1 MIIDRPAP
9 GQLPGLRGLFREAF
23 GDTEEFLDIFFTRA
37 YSPERCRCVT
47 DGETTA
53 AALYWFDCGWKSKRI
68 AYLYGVAT
76 AQSHRGQGLCRLLME
91 DTHRHLRRLGYDGCV
106 LVPQDEGLFTMY
118 GKFGYRLCGC
128 VTERACRAGGT
139 PAELK
144 EVSAQEYAAAR
155 RRLLP
160 PDSVVQEG
168 VTLEFL
174 SVFARLYTGPE
185 LVLAAYPHEGKLVAC
200 ELLGRPENAPGILTA
215 LGYQEGTFRS
225 PGQETPFAMYLGLDG
240 DPAMPD
246 YFGLALD

>member
-1 MIIDRPAP
+1 MTIDRPTP
-9 GQLPGLRGLFREAF
+9 GQLGSLRRLFREAF

-37 YSPERCRCVT
+37 YSPDRCRCVT
-47 DGETTA
+47 DGETVA
-53 AALYWFDCGWKSKRI
+53 AALYWFDCQWKGKRI
-68 AYLYGVAT
+68 AYFYGVAT

-91 DTHRHLRRLGYDGCV
+91 NTHRQLRRLGYDGCV
-106 LVPQDEGLFTMY
+106 LVPQNDGLFAMY

-128 VTERACRAGGT
+128 VAEFSCRAEGA
-139 PAELK
+139 PVRLK
-144 EVSAQEYAAAR
+144 EVQPEEYAAAR

-160 PDSVVQEG
+160 KGGVVQEG

-185 LVLAAYPHEGKLVAC
+185 LALAAYPHEGKLVVC
-200 ELLGRPENAPGILTA
+200 ELLGSPESAPGILTA
-215 LGYQEGTFRS
+215 LGYQEGTFRT
-225 PGQETPFAMYLGLDG
+225 PGQQKPFAMYLGLVN